1 MVKYVFKN
9 VEDLDIWRTRYI
21 KRTGRTPKITARIH
35 GGKIRFTS
43 VVMH

>member
-1 MVKYVFKN
+1 MVKYVFRN

-21 KRTGRTPKITARIH
+21 NRTGRTPKITARIH